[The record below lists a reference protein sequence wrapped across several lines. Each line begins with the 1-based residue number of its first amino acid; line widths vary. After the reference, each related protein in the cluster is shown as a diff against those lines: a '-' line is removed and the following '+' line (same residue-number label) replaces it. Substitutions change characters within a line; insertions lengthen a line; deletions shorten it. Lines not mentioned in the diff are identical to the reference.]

1 MCKNKVVRGGNSLGI
16 VPVVFF
22 VAVKNNNAL
31 QQGGYLEVVPV
42 SSNK

>member
-1 MCKNKVVRGGNSLGI
+1 MCKKKVVRGGNSLGI

-31 QQGGYLEVVPV
+31 QQGGYLEL
-42 SSNK
+42 SSVFK